1 MQSLCFNNFGNLGS
15 PCVLASKRRRCAKNT
30 ERDDD
35 QHCFVHWQMPS
46 CANGHHDSSARPR
59 KPACRFRAMRAWRQE
74 RAPGPGASARSA
86 KRLRKR
92 FGSIVRLSG
101 WSKPAP
107 GRSKSK
113 LFRLPCWRSSPNAPL
128 HLIHRCRQWRRYL
141 GFVRRRYSWQPPTT
155 LSEAF
160 KAVSQPLQVARGHSG
175 GTDRRVH
182 GLHSGCAI
190 REVPGARAYYRGAG
204 RLDQRIC
211 RSYGK
216 VTIPNGEHSDF

>member
-1 MQSLCFNNFGNLGS
+1 MQSLCFNKFGNLGI

-74 RAPGPGASARSA
+74 RAPGPGACARSA

-92 FGSIVRLSG
+92 FGSIVRSSG
-101 WSKPAP
+101 WSRPVP

-128 HLIHRCRQWRRYL
+128 CSPHPLAPAVAAMSSFCSPKIFLATSNHPIRGIQSSIATFTRCKRPFRRNGSPGSRTSFRMCDPRGSRGPSIL
-141 GFVRRRYSWQPPTT
+141 SRRRT
-155 LSEAF
+155 A
-160 KAVSQPLQVARGHSG
+160 
-175 GTDRRVH
+175 
-182 GLHSGCAI
+182 
-190 REVPGARAYYRGAG
+190 
-204 RLDQRIC
+204 
-211 RSYGK
+211 
-216 VTIPNGEHSDF
+216 